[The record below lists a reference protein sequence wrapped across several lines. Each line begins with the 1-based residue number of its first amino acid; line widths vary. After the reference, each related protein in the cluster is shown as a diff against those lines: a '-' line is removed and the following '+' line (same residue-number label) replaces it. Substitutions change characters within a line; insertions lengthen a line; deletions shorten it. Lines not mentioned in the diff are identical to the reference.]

1 MSRLDVMTQPD
12 PSPNFYSFLRFLHFS
27 RHDTPK
33 PPTPS
38 TMPTFKVECTLPP
51 PGTTFVRPPDVR
63 GTLDIVYSCLTIILL
78 CTWSVMP
85 LNVPTQYK
93 SRPGRQTH
101 MRTLRRTLNK
111 LRWLAFNIL
120 GPEWP
125 FIKAMNSWI
134 NAKKLEKKFD
144 IYKGIDDVT
153 WTRSHT
159 QLANMGGFM
168 IVLGPGAQ
176 QPAEHGDFEELAHP
190 APCISVFCECTNL

>member
-1 MSRLDVMTQPD
+1 
-12 PSPNFYSFLRFLHFS
+12 
-27 RHDTPK
+27 
-33 PPTPS
+33 
-38 TMPTFKVECTLPP
+38 MPTFNVECTLPP

-63 GTLDIVYSCLTIILL
+63 GTLDIVYSCLTIIVL

-101 MRTLRRTLNK
+101 MRTMRRTLNK
-111 LRWLAFNIL
+111 LKRLAFNIL

-134 NAKKLEKKFD
+134 NAKKLERKFD
-144 IYKGIDDVT
+144 IYKGIDGVT

-159 QLANMGGFM
+159 QLANMGGFV
-168 IVLGPGAQ
+168 IIFGPEAQ
-176 QPAEHGDFEELAHP
+176 MPAGQVDVEEVAHP
-190 APCISVFCECTNL
+190 RACIGGSCKCTDI

>member
-1 MSRLDVMTQPD
+1 MTQPD

-63 GTLDIVYSCLTIILL
+63 GTLDIVYSCLTIIVL
-78 CTWSVMP
+78 CTWAVMP

-93 SRPGRQTH
+93 STPGRQTH
-101 MRTLRRTLNK
+101 LRTLRRTLNK

-125 FIKAMNSWI
+125 FIKATNSWV
-134 NAKKLEKKFD
+134 NAKRLERKFEE
-144 IYKGIDDVT
+144 YKAIDDVT

-159 QLANMGGFM
+159 QLANTGGFV
-168 IVLGPGAQ
+168 IVFGPGTQ
-176 QPAEHGDFEELAHP
+176 KPAEQMGAEELASPP
-190 APCISVFCECTNL
+190 ACIGDSCKCTVL